1 MNDMVSQVVEV
12 LDEGNPFMSPN
23 RILKSRVKKL
33 QRRPIRPT
41 TTTGELDA
49 LQKHKERDRK
59 RVKDQHQKAPLK
71 WDNDATR
78 WVVRQQEH
86 DEILRETQ
94 HLNEISLRTI
104 SIGASLGLV
113 KRWSSKATQEINK
126 LKSLGTRLKT
136 APDDAQRTKLQGAIV
151 SVDATVFDAL
161 RKMMMY
167 SATLNASGLI
177 GLERTLTKKLTFT
190 KQRRTR

>member
-1 MNDMVSQVVEV
+1 MVSQVVEV
-12 LDEGNPFMSPN
+12 LDEGNSFMSPN
-23 RILKSRVKKL
+23 RVLKSRVKKL
-33 QRRPIRPT
+33 QHSRKPIRPA

-71 WDNDATR
+71 WNNGEKR
-78 WVVRQQEH
+78 WLVRQQEH

-104 SIGASLGLV
+104 GIGASLGLV
-113 KRWSSKATQEINK
+113 KRWSSKATQGINK
-126 LKSLGTRLKT
+126 LKSLGSRLKT
-136 APDDAQRTKLQGAIV
+136 APDDPQRTKLQGEIV

-161 RKMMMY
+161 RKMMIY
-167 SATLNASGLI
+167 TATLNTSGLI

-190 KQRRTR
+190 NQRRKR

>member
-1 MNDMVSQVVEV
+1 MVSQVVEV
-12 LDEGNPFMSPN
+12 LDEGNRFMSPN

-33 QRRPIRPT
+33 QRRPIHPAPT
-41 TTTGELDA
+41 TGGLDA

-71 WDNDATR
+71 WDNGAKR
-78 WVVRQQEH
+78 WLVRQQEH

-104 SIGASLGLV
+104 GIGASLGLV

-136 APDDAQRTKLQGAIV
+136 APDDPQRTKLQGEIV

-177 GLERTLTKKLTFT
+177 GLERTLRKKLTLT
-190 KQRRTR
+190 KQGRKK